1 MPAPSTTGPSSA
13 TEASSATDA
22 SSETDAGSTTDA
34 SSATEASSATDAG
47 AARRARRNYG
57 ARQALCRAA
66 VELFTAN
73 GYAATPA
80 GAIANAADYAE
91 RTFFRHFARKE
102 DVIFYDLPERLE
114 ALRADFATAQGESA
128 WAIVRTTLIA
138 NAGRWEAGDRELT
151 LGRVRLFH
159 SEPELQARYLEICQD
174 WEDAVAE
181 IMAAE
186 LRDGPGAA
194 FRCRL
199 IATAAV
205 GAFRTAFRAWLAA
218 PETHLADH
226 LADGFDFIET
236 GLLPR

>member
-1 MPAPSTTGPSSA
+1 
-13 TEASSATDA
+13 
-22 SSETDAGSTTDA
+22 
-34 SSATEASSATDAG
+34 
-47 AARRARRNYG
+47 
-57 ARQALCRAA
+57 

-91 RTFFRHFARKE
+91 RTFFRHFTRKE

-114 ALRADFATAQGESA
+114 ALRTDFSTAQGESA

-138 NAGRWEAGDRELT
+138 NAGRWEAEDRELS

-159 SEPELQARYLEICQD
+159 SEPELRARYLEICQD

-181 IMAAE
+181 IMAVD
-186 LRDGPGAA
+186 LGDGTEAG

-205 GAFRTAFRAWLAA
+205 GAFRTAFRTWLAA
-218 PETHLADH
+218 PHTHIAEH
-226 LADGFDFIET
+226 LGAGFDYIEA
-236 GLLPR
+236 GLLPA

>member
-1 MPAPSTTGPSSA
+1 VTVTPTI
-13 TEASSATDA
+13 DA
-22 SSETDAGSTTDA
+22 S
-34 SSATEASSATDAG
+34 

-57 ARQALCRAA
+57 ARRALCQAA

-91 RTFFRHFARKE
+91 RTFFRHFTRKE

-114 ALRADFATAQGESA
+114 ALRADFATAEGESA

-138 NAGRWEAGDRELT
+138 NATRWEAADRELT

-159 SEPELQARYLEICQD
+159 SEPELRARYLEICQD

-186 LRDGPGAA
+186 LGADPEA
-194 FRCRL
+194 DFRCRL

-218 PETHLADH
+218 PETHIADH
-226 LADGFDFIET
+226 LGDGFDYIET
-236 GLLPR
+236 GLLPG

>member
-1 MPAPSTTGPSSA
+1 VSAPSTTDPSA
-13 TEASSATDA
+13 E
-22 SSETDAGSTTDA
+22 
-34 SSATEASSATDAG
+34 
-47 AARRARRNYG
+47 RRARRNFG
-57 ARQALCRAA
+57 ARRALCQAA
-66 VELFTAN
+66 VDLFTAN

-114 ALRADFATAQGESA
+114 ALRVDFATAEGESA

-138 NAGRWEAGDRELT
+138 NAGRWEAADRELT

-159 SEPELQARYLEICQD
+159 SEPELRARYLEICQD

-181 IMAAE
+181 IMSAE
-186 LRDGPGAA
+186 LGDGPESA

-205 GAFRTAFRAWLAA
+205 GAFRTAFQAWLEA
-218 PETHLADH
+218 PDTHIADH
-226 LADGFDFIET
+226 LADGFDYIET
-236 GLLPR
+236 GLLPG